1 MKEYIDKELDPA
13 KVNFYDRT
21 KEEFVKTKSITE
33 IWQELEISK
42 VDYENGLPAS
52 SDDDYE
58 SHLEKPPD
66 SCLVKN
72 HFESSTLAWEANID
86 IQPVI
91 NHYKAVSYMC
101 AYLSKIKDE
110 CSNAMS
116 QAVKEAWENK
126 SNNYDQM
133 KLIARAYAS
142 KRECIVQEAVYH
154 IMQEL
159 WLRKVFPLV
168 LFANTNLPEN
178 RYRVCV
184 CEKEIKQLPES
195 STDIFKKNMLDR

>member
-1 MKEYIDKELDPA
+1 MKEYTDKELDPA

-33 IWQELEISK
+33 ILQELEISK
-42 VDYENGLPAS
+42 VDYENGLLAS

-66 SCLVKN
+66 SCFVKN

-86 IQPVI
+86 IHPVI

-101 AYLSKIKDE
+101 TYLSKIKDE

-133 KLIARAYAS
+133 KLIARAYTS
-142 KRECIVQEAVYH
+142 KRECSVQEAVYH

-159 WLRKVFPLV
+159 WLRKFFPLI

-195 STDIFKKNMLDR
+195 STDIFKKNMLDQ

>member
-1 MKEYIDKELDPA
+1 MKECIDKELDPA
-13 KVNFYDRT
+13 KVDFYDRT

-33 IWQELEISK
+33 ILQELEISK

-66 SCLVKN
+66 SYFVKN

-116 QAVKEAWENK
+116 QAVNKGWENK

-142 KRECIVQEAVYH
+142 KRECSVQEAVYH

-195 STDIFKKNMLDR
+195 STDIFQKNMLDR

>member
-33 IWQELEISK
+33 ILQELEISK

-66 SCLVKN
+66 SYFVKN

-142 KRECIVQEAVYH
+142 KRECSVQEAVYH

>member
-13 KVNFYDRT
+13 KVSFYDCT

-33 IWQELEISK
+33 ILQELEISK

-66 SCLVKN
+66 SYFVKN

-116 QAVKEAWENK
+116 
-126 SNNYDQM
+126 
-133 KLIARAYAS
+133 
-142 KRECIVQEAVYH
+142 
-154 IMQEL
+154 
-159 WLRKVFPLV
+159 
-168 LFANTNLPEN
+168 
-178 RYRVCV
+178 
-184 CEKEIKQLPES
+184 
-195 STDIFKKNMLDR
+195 

>member
-33 IWQELEISK
+33 ILQELEISK

-66 SCLVKN
+66 SYFVKN

-142 KRECIVQEAVYH
+142 KRECSVQEAVYH

-195 STDIFKKNMLDR
+195 STDIFKKNMLDW

>member
-1 MKEYIDKELDPA
+1 MKECIDKELDPA
-13 KVNFYDRT
+13 KVDFYDQT

-33 IWQELEISK
+33 ILQELEISK

-52 SDDDYE
+52 SDDYE
-58 SHLEKPPD
+58 LHLEKPSD
-66 SCLVKN
+66 SCFVKN
-72 HFESSTLAWEANID
+72 HFESSTLAWEVNID

-116 QAVKEAWENK
+116 QAVNKGWENK

-142 KRECIVQEAVYH
+142 KRECSVQEAMYH

-168 LFANTNLPEN
+168 LFANTNLLEN

>member
-1 MKEYIDKELDPA
+1 MKVYIDKELDPA
-13 KVNFYDRT
+13 KVNFYDCT

-33 IWQELEISK
+33 ILQELEISK

-66 SCLVKN
+66 SYFVKN

-116 QAVKEAWENK
+116 
-126 SNNYDQM
+126 
-133 KLIARAYAS
+133 
-142 KRECIVQEAVYH
+142 
-154 IMQEL
+154 
-159 WLRKVFPLV
+159 
-168 LFANTNLPEN
+168 
-178 RYRVCV
+178 
-184 CEKEIKQLPES
+184 
-195 STDIFKKNMLDR
+195 

>member
-1 MKEYIDKELDPA
+1 MKEYNDKELDPA

-33 IWQELEISK
+33 ILQELEISK

-58 SHLEKPPD
+58 LHLEKPPD
-66 SCLVKN
+66 SYFVKN

-116 QAVKEAWENK
+116 QAVNKGWENK

-133 KLIARAYAS
+133 KLIHGRMLQKES
-142 KRECIVQEAVYH
+142 AVY
-154 IMQEL
+154 
-159 WLRKVFPLV
+159 K
-168 LFANTNLPEN
+168 
-178 RYRVCV
+178 
-184 CEKEIKQLPES
+184 KQCI
-195 STDIFKKNMLDR
+195 T